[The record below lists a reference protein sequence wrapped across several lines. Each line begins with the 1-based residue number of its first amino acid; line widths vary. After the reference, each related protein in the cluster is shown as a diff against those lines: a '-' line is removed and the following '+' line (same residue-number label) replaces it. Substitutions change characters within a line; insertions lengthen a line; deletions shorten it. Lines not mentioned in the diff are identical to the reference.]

1 MIEIQLN
8 NFFFFFGIVYI
19 IQAVLNKTRDKPVT
33 HNIFRI
39 QENESSMCG
48 FYCIA
53 FIEYMVARETLL
65 YDATLHSM
73 NEYKNGD
80 KRIQKYFKDKYGRGS
95 KS

>member
-1 MIEIQLN
+1 
-8 NFFFFFGIVYI
+8 
-19 IQAVLNKTRDKPVT
+19 
-33 HNIFRI
+33 
-39 QENESSMCG
+39 MCG

-73 NEYKNGD
+73 NDYKKGE
-80 KRIQKYFKDKYGRGS
+80 KRIQKYFKDKCGRGS